1 LDLLP
6 LLGEI
11 SLIPIL
17 LKIVI
22 IPWFPFQVDFFVAN
36 GYLLF
41 RIPCNFGFFHI
52 SFPVT
57 FAGNDRANLLSGT
70 DAGQKNPRRGRLEFL
85 RAYTISL
92 KGS

>member
-1 LDLLP
+1 LDLFP

-11 SLIPIL
+11 SLIPFL

-22 IPWFPFQVDFFVAN
+22 IPWFPFHVDFFVAN

-41 RIPCNFGFFHI
+41 RIPYNFGFFHI

-57 FAGNDRANLLSGT
+57 FVCNDRANLLSGT
-70 DAGQKNPRRGRLEFL
+70 DAGQKSPQRGRLEFL
-85 RAYTISL
+85 RA
-92 KGS
+92 